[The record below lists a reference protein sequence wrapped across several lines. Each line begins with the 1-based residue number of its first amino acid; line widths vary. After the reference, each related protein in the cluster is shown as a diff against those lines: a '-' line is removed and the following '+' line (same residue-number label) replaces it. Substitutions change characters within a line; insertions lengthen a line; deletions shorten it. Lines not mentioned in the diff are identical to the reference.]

1 MTKGLPRGTGRAPI
15 GTEQY
20 IRRLRYPLNHSV
32 TAAAAAAG
40 VGFGTVVVGAMPE
53 GNVMLLGAGGYFNF
67 ASASANLIATWAGNF
82 GVGSVVTAAGALTTT
97 EVNVIASSA
106 IAASVAKVSNGNKG
120 LYATGASAAAAS
132 SFTANAPVIVNNVA
146 KGVNMNFNIAV
157 NAADITDATSAVI
170 LVTGYF
176 DIAFMVFGDN

>member
-1 MTKGLPRGTGRAPI
+1 MTKGLPRGTGRAPV
-15 GTEQY
+15 GTEQFV
-20 IRRLRYPLNHSV
+20 RRLRYPLNHSV
-32 TAAAAAAG
+32 TAAAAGAG
-40 VGFGTVVVGAMPE
+40 VGFGTVVVGALPE
-53 GNVMLLGAGGYFNF
+53 GNVLLLGAGGYFNF
-67 ASASANLIATWAGNF
+67 SSSSANLIATWAGNF

-97 EVNVIASSA
+97 EVNVISSSA

-120 LYATGASAAAAS
+120 LYAASAGAAS